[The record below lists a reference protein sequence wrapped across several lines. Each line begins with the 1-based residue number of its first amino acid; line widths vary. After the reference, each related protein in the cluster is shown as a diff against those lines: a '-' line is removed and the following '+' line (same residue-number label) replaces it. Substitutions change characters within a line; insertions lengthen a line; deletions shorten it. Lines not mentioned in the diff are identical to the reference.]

1 MADIMKSLLKD
12 KKPETIYDKIRSRVL
27 EKYAENKGFE
37 SQENELTA
45 TLEALRDMTNI
56 PMHEIEKIA
65 SEVQAEHTAP
75 KTPATIPSPGDLQAP
90 QQSTDLFFDQMTQ
103 SLEKG
108 KRGFVYQLIPYVSI
122 NSVLVFLNIY
132 STSFPWAMFPM
143 AFWGIGLL
151 SHYMGAVYWPGKVLK
166 DKLKTLQ
173 MQIHQI
179 LTENSSSY
187 RSNNDSK
194 YYNGVYRL
202 TVTQCS
208 QAILEEYLENADKS
222 LSQNEIKQISTQ
234 ITSLQQEY
242 VQGKQMQIPDW
253 QQETRNAKKMG
264 RRHRP

>member
-12 KKPETIYDKIRSRVL
+12 KKPETIYDQIRSRVL

-45 TLEALRDMTNI
+45 TLEALHDMTSI

-65 SEVQAEHTAP
+65 SEVQAEHAAP
-75 KTPATIPSPGDLQAP
+75 EIPATIPSPSDLQVP
-90 QQSTDLFFDQMTQ
+90 QQSTDLFFDQLTQ
-103 SLEKG
+103 NLEKG

-122 NSVLVFLNIY
+122 NSILVFLNIY
-132 STSFPWAMFPM
+132 STSFPWALFPM

-151 SHYMGAVYWPGKVLK
+151 SHYMGAVYWPGKAMRE
-166 DKLKTLQ
+166 KLKTLQ

-179 LTENSSSY
+179 LTENSSFY
-187 RSNNDSK
+187 RSSNDSS

-208 QAILEEYLENADKS
+208 QAILEEYLENVDKS
-222 LSQNEIKQISTQ
+222 LSQNELKQISTQ
-234 ITSLQQEY
+234 VKSLQQEY
-242 VQGKQMQIPDW
+242 VQGKQAQIPNW
-253 QQETRNAKKMG
+253 QAETRNAKKNG
-264 RRHRP
+264 T